1 VKRIRPSVQ
10 ITIGLVLLTSAV
22 LLLVNLLFDVFPDP
36 DAQLVRVRNA
46 HAESLATQVS
56 VLLQRGDEN
65 SLALALARA
74 RARDSSIRS
83 LAVRRAG
90 HALLARSGD
99 HERAWGEP
107 RHERS
112 ALTHLLVPLS
122 QGGERW
128 GSFEMTFFPDARGAL
143 QRAFGHPLWVTLLG
157 SALIGALVYWVY
169 IRRAL
174 VHLDPTAVI
183 PERVRL
189 AFDIM
194 TEGVAVLDSRGRLL
208 LANSAFRA
216 LPGEDRPDL
225 LGTRLSDLPWLA
237 AGLAPNAAE
246 HPWSR
251 AMHKGQPVMGV
262 AIEVA
267 PSASVRRRLVVNC
280 APIGDTR
287 GVVRGCIATFADL
300 TALHVANER
309 LTETLTELRASR
321 DEIEQKNVELEHM
334 ATHDPLTGCLT
345 RRAFFDRMAH
355 ARDEARRNSTPLSCF
370 ALDIDQFKSVND
382 SFGHVVGDRVVEEVG
397 KTLVASLRATD
408 IVGRYGGDEF
418 FVGMPGCEIDQ
429 ALALAEKV
437 RRNIE
442 QHCSSH
448 LTAFPG
454 LRVTVSIGVAV
465 MSGGATTVAAL
476 IEQADQALYTAKSS
490 GRNRVE
496 AAS

>member
-1 VKRIRPSVQ
+1 MKRIRPSVQ
-10 ITIGLVLLTSAV
+10 IAAGLVLLTSAV
-22 LLLVNLLFDVFPDP
+22 LLLVNLLFGVFPDP
-36 DAQLVRVRNA
+36 DAQLVRARNA
-46 HAESLATQVS
+46 QAESLATQIS

-65 SLALALARA
+65 GLALALARA

-83 LAVRRAG
+83 LAVRRGA
-90 HALLARSGD
+90 HALLGRSGD
-99 HERAWGEP
+99 HERAWSEP
-107 RHERS
+107 RHGRS

-128 GSFEMTFFPDARGAL
+128 GSFEMTFFPDDRGTL
-143 QRAFGHPLWVTLLG
+143 QRALGHPLWVTLLG
-157 SALIGALVYWVY
+157 TALVGALVYWIY

-194 TEGVAVLDSRGRLL
+194 TEGVAVLDSRGRVL

-216 LPGEDRPDL
+216 LRAEDGPDL
-225 LGTRLSDLPWLA
+225 LGARLSDLPWLA
-237 AGLAPNAAE
+237 AGLPANAAE
-246 HPWSR
+246 HPWRR
-251 AMHKGQPVMGV
+251 AMRDGQPVMGV

-267 PSASVRRRLVVNC
+267 ASASARRRLVVNC
-280 APIGDTR
+280 APIGDAR

-309 LTETLTELRASR
+309 LTETLAELRASR
-321 DEIEQKNVELEHM
+321 DEVEQKNVELEHM

-345 RRAFFDRMAH
+345 RRAFFDRMAR
-355 ARDEARRNSTPLSCF
+355 AREEARRGGTPLSCF

-382 SFGHVVGDRVVEEVG
+382 RFGHVVGDRVVEEVG
-397 KTLVASLRATD
+397 STLAASLRATD
-408 IVGRYGGDEF
+408 IIGRYGGDEF
-418 FVGMPGCEIDQ
+418 FVGMPGCDLDQ

-437 RRNIE
+437 RRSIE
-442 QHCSSH
+442 QHCGAS
-448 LTAFPG
+448 FPG
-454 LRVTVSIGVAV
+454 LLATVSIGVATL
-465 MSGGATTVAAL
+465 SGADTTIAAL
-476 IEQADQALYTAKSS
+476 IEQADQALYAAKSG